1 MYTVLKVEM
10 ASYKKKNNQEIDK
23 MITVHIQLCRMKKKM
38 IWFDKYIL

>member
-23 MITVHIQLCRMKKKM
+23 MIIYIQLCRMKKKM
-38 IWFDKYIL
+38 I

>member
-23 MITVHIQLCRMKKKM
+23 MITCTAMQNEKKDDL
-38 IWFDKYIL
+38 I

>member
-23 MITVHIQLCRMKKKM
+23 MITGINTAMQNEKKDDL
-38 IWFDKYIL
+38 I

>member
-23 MITVHIQLCRMKKKM
+23 MIIYTCTAMQNEKKDDL
-38 IWFDKYIL
+38 I

>member
-23 MITVHIQLCRMKKKM
+23 MIIGIYTAMQNEKKDDL
-38 IWFDKYIL
+38 I

>member
-23 MITVHIQLCRMKKKM
+23 MKTGIYTAMQNEKKDDL
-38 IWFDKYIL
+38 I

>member
-23 MITVHIQLCRMKKKM
+23 MIIYTAM
-38 IWFDKYIL
+38 